1 MLRFIRTERGAW
13 MPCESFP
20 VRAVADENGAL
31 LYRADG
37 TSFRG
42 RIVDKWVTGAA
53 EAWEPHFGRCA
64 NPVFAGS
71 GGRKPRED
79 PAVTERRRREARR
92 RAEEEYKRVLARQ
105 LAALPLRFCRGGKSC
120 AGRRQASFFGEHPL
134 TLGCSP
140 SQGKRN
146 KRCTN
151 RADMEVARTT

>member
-1 MLRFIRTERGAW
+1 MYDRQTYCRGCGRMLRFIRTERGAW

-92 RAEEEYKRVLARQ
+92 RAEEEYKRVLASELEKREREWRERRVS
-105 LAALPLRFCRGGKSC
+105 LPPYRFASAEAAKAAQDGGKLPFSENT
-120 AGRRQASFFGEHPL
+120 R
-134 TLGCSP
+134 
-140 SQGKRN
+140 
-146 KRCTN
+146 
-151 RADMEVARTT
+151 